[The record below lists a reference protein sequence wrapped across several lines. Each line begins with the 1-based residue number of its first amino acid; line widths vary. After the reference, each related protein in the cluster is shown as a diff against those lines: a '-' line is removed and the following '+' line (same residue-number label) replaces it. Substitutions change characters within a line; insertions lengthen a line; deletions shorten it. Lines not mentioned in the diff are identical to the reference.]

1 MSIYDRI
8 DEMPDDRVLEAVNL
22 VSGDLLGPT
31 PDDEVR
37 ANVAAA
43 VGAEPEV
50 LDRSIESSTP
60 KQVADLGRVVLI
72 AAVADGREREVG
84 EALDEVGQKA
94 LLIEI
99 VVIGMLA
106 LGALHTLRTRG
117 RKEEVREQ
125 TVTVEPDGKI
135 TVKTTESVRYYSV
148 GESLAPFAETLVKAA
163 LPS

>member
-22 VSGDLLGPT
+22 LSGDLLGPT

-106 LGALHTLRTRG
+106 LGALHTLRDRG
-117 RKEEVREQ
+117 R
-125 TVTVEPDGKI
+125 DG
-135 TVKTTESVRYYSV
+135 
-148 GESLAPFAETLVKAA
+148 
-163 LPS
+163 PSP